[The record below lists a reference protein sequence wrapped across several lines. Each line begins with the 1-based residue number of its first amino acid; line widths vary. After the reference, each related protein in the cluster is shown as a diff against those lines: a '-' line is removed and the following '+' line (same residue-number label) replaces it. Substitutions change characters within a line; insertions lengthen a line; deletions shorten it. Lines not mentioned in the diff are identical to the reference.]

1 MKANSDELITF
12 VTVVECGSFSRAAEQ
27 LEQANSVVSRTVKK
41 LETKLGVTLLNRT
54 TRQISLT
61 QEGEHYFR
69 RTQAILRE
77 MALAENELLDNPLN
91 PRGLLRIDASTPVIL
106 HMLAPLVASFR
117 VRYPLMALSLVSSET
132 FINLIER
139 KVDIAI
145 RVGTLQDSTLRARKL
160 MNSYRH
166 IVASPAYLQ
175 RYGTPRTAAELQQ
188 HVCLGF
194 NDLPALNRWPLLA
207 HDGQLLEINSD
218 VSSNNGETQRRLCLE
233 GNGVAC
239 LSDFMIQKDIDR
251 GDLVPILK
259 DLTIP
264 VVMPINAVYY
274 SDQAV
279 SSRLRCFIDFVTERL
294 AENSNEATT

>member
-41 LETKLGVTLLNRT
+41 LENKLGVTLLNRT

-69 RTQAILRE
+69 RVQNILRE
-77 MALAENELLDNPLN
+77 MASAENELLDNQLN
-91 PRGLLRIDASTPVIL
+91 PKGLLRIDASTPVVL
-106 HMLAPLVASFR
+106 HIIAPLMAEFR
-117 VRYPLMALSLVSSET
+117 QRYPLVTSSLVSSET

-160 MNSYRH
+160 MTSYRH
-166 IVASPAYLQ
+166 ILASPAYLKQ
-175 RYGTPRTAAELQQ
+175 HGTPQTAADLQY
-188 HVCLGF
+188 HLCLGF
-194 NDLPALNRWPLLA
+194 NDLPTLNRWPLA
-207 HDGQLLEINSD
+207 GADGQLYEINSD
-218 VSSNNGETQRRLCLE
+218 LTSNNGETQRRLCLE
-233 GNGVAC
+233 GNGIAC
-239 LSDFMIQKDIDR
+239 LSDFMIQQDLQR
-251 GDLVPILK
+251 GDLIPILQEHT
-259 DLTIP
+259 LP
-264 VVMPINAVYY
+264 VAMPINAVYY

-279 SSRLRCFIDFVTERL
+279 SNRLRCFIDFINERL
-294 AENSNEATT
+294 ISISPTI

>member
-41 LETKLGVTLLNRT
+41 LENKLGVTLLNRT

-69 RTQAILRE
+69 RVQNILRE
-77 MALAENELLDNPLN
+77 MAMAENEILDNHLN
-91 PRGLLRIDASTPVIL
+91 PKGLLRIDAATPVVL
-106 HMLAPLVASFR
+106 HIIAPLMAEFR
-117 VRYPLMALSLVSSET
+117 QRYPLVTLSLVSSET

-160 MNSYRH
+160 MTSYRH
-166 IVASPAYLQ
+166 ILASPAYLKQ
-175 RYGTPRTAAELQQ
+175 YGTPQTAADLENHL
-188 HVCLGF
+188 CLGF
-194 NDLPALNRWPLLA
+194 NDLPTLNRWPLA
-207 HDGQLLEINSD
+207 GADGQLYEIKSD
-218 VSSNNGETQRRLCLE
+218 LASNNGETQRRLCLE
-233 GNGVAC
+233 GNGIAC
-239 LSDFMIQKDIDR
+239 LSDFMVQQDLQR
-251 GDLVPILK
+251 GDLVPILQEHT
-259 DLTIP
+259 LP
-264 VVMPINAVYY
+264 VAMPINAVYY

-279 SSRLRCFIDFVTERL
+279 SNRLRCFIDFINERL
-294 AENSNEATT
+294 ISANPTK

>member
-41 LETKLGVTLLNRT
+41 LENKLGVTLLNRT

-69 RTQAILRE
+69 RVQNILRE
-77 MALAENELLDNPLN
+77 MATAENEILDNHLN
-91 PRGLLRIDASTPVIL
+91 PKGLLRIDAATPVVL
-106 HMLAPLVASFR
+106 HIIAPLMAEFR
-117 VRYPLMALSLVSSET
+117 QRYPLVTLSLVSSET

-160 MNSYRH
+160 MTSYRH
-166 IVASPAYLQ
+166 ILASPAYLKQ
-175 RYGTPRTAAELQQ
+175 YGTPQTAADLENHL
-188 HVCLGF
+188 CLGF
-194 NDLPALNRWPLLA
+194 NDLPTLNRWPLA
-207 HDGQLLEINSD
+207 GADGQLYEIKSD
-218 VSSNNGETQRRLCLE
+218 LASNNGETQRRLCLE
-233 GNGVAC
+233 GNGIAC
-239 LSDFMIQKDIDR
+239 LSDFMVQQDLQR
-251 GDLVPILK
+251 GDLVPILQEHT
-259 DLTIP
+259 LP
-264 VVMPINAVYY
+264 VAMPINAVYY

-279 SSRLRCFIDFVTERL
+279 SNRLRCFIDFINERL
-294 AENSNEATT
+294 ISANPTK

>member
-41 LETKLGVTLLNRT
+41 LENKLGVTLLNRT

-69 RTQAILRE
+69 RVQNILRE
-77 MALAENELLDNPLN
+77 MATAENELLDNQLN
-91 PRGLLRIDASTPVIL
+91 PKGLLRIDAATPVVL
-106 HMLAPLVASFR
+106 HIIAPLLAEFR
-117 VRYPLMALSLVSSET
+117 QRYPLVTLSLVSSET

-160 MNSYRH
+160 MTSYRH
-166 IVASPAYLQ
+166 ILASPAYLRQ
-175 RYGTPRTAAELQQ
+175 HGTPQTATDLEHHL
-188 HVCLGF
+188 CLGF
-194 NDLPALNRWPLLA
+194 NDLPTLNRWPLA
-207 HDGQLLEINSD
+207 GADGQLYEIKSD
-218 VSSNNGETQRRLCLE
+218 LASNNGETQRRLCLE
-233 GNGVAC
+233 GNGIAC
-239 LSDFMIQKDIDR
+239 LSDFMIQQDLQR
-251 GDLVPILK
+251 GDLVPILQEHT
-259 DLTIP
+259 LS
-264 VVMPINAVYY
+264 VAMPINAVYY

-279 SSRLRCFIDFVTERL
+279 SNRLRCFIDFINERL
-294 AENSNEATT
+294 ISTNPTK

>member
-41 LETKLGVTLLNRT
+41 LENKLGVMLLNRT

-69 RTQAILRE
+69 RVQNILRE
-77 MALAENELLDNPLN
+77 MATAENEILDNLLN
-91 PRGLLRIDASTPVIL
+91 PKGLLRVDASTPVVL
-106 HMLAPLVASFR
+106 HILAPLMAEFR
-117 VRYPLMALSLVSSET
+117 QRYPLVTLSLVSSET

-160 MNSYRH
+160 LTSYRH
-166 IVASPAYLQ
+166 ILASPTYLKQ
-175 RYGTPRTAAELQQ
+175 HGTPQTVADLRNHL
-188 HVCLGF
+188 CLGF
-194 NDLPALNRWPLLA
+194 NDLSVLNRWPLA
-207 HDGQLLEINSD
+207 GSDGQPYEITSD
-218 VSSNNGETQRRLCLE
+218 LTSNNGETQRRLCLE
-233 GNGVAC
+233 GNGIAC
-239 LSDFMIQKDIDR
+239 LSDFMIQQDLQR
-251 GDLVPILK
+251 GDLIPILVEQT
-259 DLTIP
+259 LP
-264 VVMPINAVYY
+264 VAMPINAVYY

-279 SSRLRCFIDFVTERL
+279 SNRLRCFIDFINERL
-294 AENSNEATT
+294 IQTIPTK

>member
-41 LETKLGVTLLNRT
+41 LENKLGVTLLNRT

-69 RTQAILRE
+69 RVQNILRE
-77 MALAENELLDNPLN
+77 MATAENEILDNQLN
-91 PRGLLRIDASTPVIL
+91 PKRLLRIDAATPVVL
-106 HMLAPLVASFR
+106 HIIAPLMAEFR
-117 VRYPLMALSLVSSET
+117 QRYPLVTLSLVSSET

-160 MNSYRH
+160 MTSYRH
-166 IVASPAYLQ
+166 ILASPAYLKQ
-175 RYGTPRTAAELQQ
+175 YGTPQTAADLENHL
-188 HVCLGF
+188 CLGF
-194 NDLPALNRWPLLA
+194 NDLPTLNRWPLA
-207 HDGQLLEINSD
+207 GADGQLYEIKSD
-218 VSSNNGETQRRLCLE
+218 LASNNGETQRRLCLE
-233 GNGVAC
+233 GNGIAC
-239 LSDFMIQKDIDR
+239 LSDFMVQQDLQR
-251 GDLVPILK
+251 GDLVPILQEHT
-259 DLTIP
+259 LP
-264 VVMPINAVYY
+264 VAMPINAVYY

-279 SSRLRCFIDFVTERL
+279 SNRLRCFIDFINERL
-294 AENSNEATT
+294 ISANPTK